1 MKALKAM
8 AREHGVDY
16 VFAEPSGIVVPFE
29 LRNTIAS
36 AGRDARVKAGSVVM
50 LLNAA
55 DPALPFHDHVAHV
68 TRQQVAQ
75 ADVIAVTK
83 QDDAS
88 EGGVEC
94 LEQAAR
100 GLAPDTPLHVVST
113 KSRVGLAELV
123 EAVLGPAA

>member
-1 MKALKAM
+1 MKTM
-8 AREHGVDY
+8 TREHEVDY

-55 DPALPFHDHVAHV
+55 DPALPFNDYVAHV

-75 ADVIAVTK
+75 ADIIAVTK

-88 EGGVEC
+88 EGGVEV

-100 GLAPDTPLHVVST
+100 GLAPDTPLFVVST
-113 KSRVGLAELV
+113 KSLAGLAELV
-123 EAVLGPAA
+123 DAVLGPAA